1 MGHFIGLGVA
11 LCFFELF
18 PLSTKSHTSG
28 TSLNNEVV
36 EQIAQVLLDAGA
48 TAHSINE
55 KPPVKIR
62 NIAPYPGL
70 FRAEMQR
77 LFGIRLI
84 ETDLYM
90 TIDELASQINLNHTG
105 NS

>member
-1 MGHFIGLGVA
+1 M
-11 LCFFELF
+11 
-18 PLSTKSHTSG
+18 STKSHTSG

-36 EQIAQVLLDAGA
+36 EQIGQVLLDAGA

-55 KPPVKIR
+55 KPPLKIR

-77 LFGIRLI
+77 LFGIRLL
-84 ETDLYM
+84 ETDLEM
-90 TIDELASQINLNHTG
+90 TIDELASLIDLNHTG
-105 NS
+105 NF

>member
-1 MGHFIGLGVA
+1 M
-11 LCFFELF
+11 
-18 PLSTKSHTSG
+18 
-28 TSLNNEVV
+28 LNKEVV

-48 TAHSINE
+48 TAHSTNE

-62 NIAPYPGL
+62 NIAPYPRL

-84 ETDLYM
+84 ETDLDM
-90 TIDELASQINLNHTG
+90 TIDELASLDKFESHWEFLARSSENR
-105 NS
+105 